1 MSTRR
6 LGFIYGIA
14 AYLCWGAFPL
24 FFMLLAAVD
33 PFEAVPWRVI
43 TALGFCVIAVTVVR
57 SWGSVLQI
65 LRSPRM
71 LGWFALCTV
80 LLYANWQIF
89 VFGIVTGH
97 IIETSLGYFINPLFT
112 VFIGVVFRRET
123 LTRLQWIAIAIAG
136 VGVLVAA
143 IAYGRVPWIALGL
156 AVSFGLYGAVHK
168 KVGESIDGVTGLTVE
183 TLTTLPVA
191 LIQLAIVS
199 QVIGLTAF
207 SHGPWIGALVLW
219 AGVMTGI
226 PLILFGEAAR
236 RLKLSYLGFVQFLT
250 PILGFLYGYFVMH
263 EAMPA
268 PRWIGFVS
276 VWIALVILMVD
287 VVIQLRKAP
296 DVPPTTGPIRL
307 D

>member
-1 MSTRR
+1 MA
-6 LGFIYGIA
+6 YGTG
-14 AYLCWGAFPL
+14 AYLIWGSFP
-24 FFMLLAAVD
+24 FFFGLITVVSPLEV
-33 PFEAVPWRVI
+33 VPWRVFS
-43 TALGFCVIAVTVVR
+43 TLAFCALLISLTRRWGGVV
-57 SWGSVLQI
+57 QI
-65 LRSPRM
+65 LRTPKL
-71 LGWFALCTV
+71 LGWFALAS
-80 LLYANWQIF
+80 LFLYFNWQLF
-89 VFGIVTGH
+89 VLGVMTGH
-97 IIETSLGYFINPLFT
+97 VLETSLGYFINPLFT